1 MQSPSLEPAYD
12 SHSHIYVSGD
22 VVIHPSAAI
31 APGVLL
37 QADPGCRLTVADGVC
52 IGQGGVL
59 HAHRGNLT
67 INSGTML
74 GRAVLILGQ
83 GTIGANACIG
93 AFSTILN
100 SSVAAGQ
107 ILPPNSL
114 LGETGRQVQLEPV
127 EPSTAPASSS
137 PADSLPDPWVAEPTP
152 PSVPNFKAGFIGG
165 FSSGFNNGFST
176 PSHLANGATPIGAT
190 PEATPAGGSASPE
203 PQNFSTY
210 HPANAVSTPP
220 AVPMST
226 PKPPTQVY
234 GQAYVER
241 IMIAMF
247 PHRRLT
253 QQQLEGSTHSST
265 NGSTDG
271 SIPPNPP
278 P

>member
-52 IGQGGVL
+52 IAQGSVL

-67 INSGTML
+67 IASGTML

-83 GTIGANACIG
+83 GEIGANVCIG

-100 SSVAAGQ
+100 SSVASGQ
-107 ILPPNSL
+107 IVPPNSL
-114 LGETGRQVQLEPV
+114 LGETGRQISLEPIAS
-127 EPSTAPASSS
+127 PSDP
-137 PADSLPDPWVAEPTP
+137 LPDPWVAEPVPIATP
-152 PSVPNFKAGFIGG
+152 NSKAGFIGG
-165 FSSGFNNGFST
+165 FSSGFSSGFSASAQPTNGATAATEPFST
-176 PSHLANGATPIGAT
+176 PSPTPI
-190 PEATPAGGSASPE
+190 SAPSP
-203 PQNFSTY
+203 
-210 HPANAVSTPP
+210 
-220 AVPMST
+220 VPMST

-253 QQQLEGSTHSST
+253 EQQLGGSPEGSP
-265 NGSTDG
+265 DD
-271 SIPPNPP
+271 SIPPNPLP
-278 P
+278 

>member
-67 INSGTML
+67 IDSGTML

-83 GTIGANACIG
+83 GKIGANACIG

-127 EPSTAPASSS
+127 EPPAASTFPA
-137 PADSLPDPWVAEPTP
+137 ADSLPDPWVAEPTP
-152 PSVPNFKAGFIGG
+152 TPAPNFKAGFIGG
-165 FSSGFNNGFST
+165 FSSGFNNGFSN
-176 PSHLANGATPIGAT
+176 PSNSANGATPGAT
-190 PEATPAGGSASPE
+190 PTEASASPE
-203 PQNFSTY
+203 PQHPSTY

-253 QQQLEGSTHSST
+253 QQQLEGSTNSST

-271 SIPPNPP
+271 STDDSIPPNPP